1 MAVIESKFILKSST
15 VVINLIPVVVLL
27 LEYVTKNYVVDAE
40 LVLLLTALVNI
51 LNRFRNPKT
60 VQPIKLM

>member
-27 LEYVTKNYVVDAE
+27 LGYVTKNYVVDAE
-40 LVLLLTALVNI
+40 LMLLLTALVNI
-51 LNRFRNPKT
+51 LNRFRAPKT
-60 VQPIKLM
+60 VQPLKLM

>member
-40 LVLLLTALVNI
+40 LMLLLTALVNI
-51 LNRFRNPKT
+51 LNRFRAPKT
-60 VQPIKLM
+60 VQPLKLM